1 MVSIIKLFVLPV
13 PRPPH
18 HLRDPPHSSF
28 LRSVKEQGKD
38 ISRYKMKTKLID
50 MKNGDLKNDQYYEN
64 STAERT
70 NRKNKNLNKINIC
83 KDSLKYRD
91 VAVIRV

>member
-1 MVSIIKLFVLPV
+1 
-13 PRPPH
+13 
-18 HLRDPPHSSF
+18 
-28 LRSVKEQGKD
+28 
-38 ISRYKMKTKLID
+38 
-50 MKNGDLKNDQYYEN
+50 MKNGDLKNDHYYEN

-83 KDSLKYRD
+83 KDSFKYTD